1 MSDRNNKC
9 ELMHKG
15 LEESMHLVRY
25 CVIVL
30 GALSFLI
37 PTSALQAKSVIAV
50 MDFIAKGVSDTEAS
64 ALTDRLRTELV
75 QTGQYKVVEREMM
88 TAILAE

>member
-1 MSDRNNKC
+1 
-9 ELMHKG
+9 MHKG

-37 PTSALQAKSVIAV
+37 PTSALQAK
-50 MDFIAKGVSDTEAS
+50 
-64 ALTDRLRTELV
+64 
-75 QTGQYKVVEREMM
+75 
-88 TAILAE
+88 

>member
-37 PTSALQAKSVIAV
+37 PTSALQAK
-50 MDFIAKGVSDTEAS
+50 
-64 ALTDRLRTELV
+64 
-75 QTGQYKVVEREMM
+75 
-88 TAILAE
+88 